1 MLVVRSKNLSKRRKP
16 MELKEINEKEV
27 LTKLLHFTK
36 TKGKKGIVEQLLN
49 KFGSLKQ
56 VVDAQKEDLYSIVS
70 EREVTLINFVKEFT
84 AIYNHLK
91 IKETEKV
98 NCPQAVVDY
107 LKAEMNGL
115 KVEKMY
121 VLLLN
126 SSNHLIKVV
135 ELDEGI
141 EHRSAVY
148 PRKVARLCLQY
159 YAVSVIL
166 AHNHPGG
173 NLKPSQNDILATE
186 AIHKALKTI
195 DSYLLDHIIIA
206 DNDYYSFKDNNLL

>member
-1 MLVVRSKNLSKRRKP
+1 

-27 LTKLLHFTK
+27 LTKLLNFTK

-56 VVDAQKEDLYSIVS
+56 VVDAQKEDLYPIVS

-91 IKETEKV
+91 IKESEKV

-173 NLKPSQNDILATE
+173 SVKPSQNDILATE
-186 AIHKALKTI
+186 AIHKALKAI
-195 DSYLLDHIIIA
+195 ESYLLDHIIIA
-206 DNDYYSFKDNNLL
+206 GNDYYSFKDNGLL

>member
-1 MLVVRSKNLSKRRKP
+1 
-16 MELKEINEKEV
+16 MEVKEINEKEV
-27 LTKLLHFTK
+27 LTKLLNFTK
-36 TKGKKGIVEQLLN
+36 TKGRKGIVEQLLN

-56 VVDAQKEDLYSIVS
+56 VVDAQKEDLYPIISDKEVS
-70 EREVTLINFVKEFT
+70 LINFVKEFT

-115 KVEKMY
+115 KVVKMY

-126 SSNHLIKVV
+126 SSNQLIKVV

-173 NLKPSQNDILATE
+173 SLKPSQNDILATE

-195 DSYLLDHIIIA
+195 EGYLLDHIIIA
-206 DNDYYSFKDNNLL
+206 DNDYYSFKDNGLI

>member
-1 MLVVRSKNLSKRRKP
+1 

-27 LTKLLHFTK
+27 LTKLLNFTK

-56 VVDAQKEDLYSIVS
+56 VVDAQKEDLYPIVS

-126 SSNHLIKVV
+126 TSNHLIKVV

-148 PRKVARLCLQY
+148 PRKIARLCLQY

-166 AHNHPGG
+166 AHNHPAGTI
-173 NLKPSQNDILATE
+173 KPSQNDILATE
-186 AIHKALKTI
+186 AIHKALKAI
-195 DSYLLDHIIIA
+195 ESYLLDHIIIA
-206 DNDYYSFKDNNLL
+206 DNDYYSFKDSGLL

>member
-1 MLVVRSKNLSKRRKP
+1 

-27 LTKLLHFTK
+27 LTKLLNFTK
-36 TKGKKGIVEQLLN
+36 TKGRKGIVEQLLN

-56 VVDAQKEDLYSIVS
+56 VVDAQKDDLYPIVS
-70 EREVTLINFVKEFT
+70 EREVSLISFVKEFT

-186 AIHKALKTI
+186 AIHKALKAI
-195 DSYLLDHIIIA
+195 ESYLLDHIIIA
-206 DNDYYSFKDNNLL
+206 GNDYYSFKDSGLL

>member
-1 MLVVRSKNLSKRRKP
+1 M
-16 MELKEINEKEV
+16 
-27 LTKLLHFTK
+27 
-36 TKGKKGIVEQLLN
+36 LLN

-56 VVDAQKEDLYSIVS
+56 VVDAKKDDLYPIVS
-70 EREVTLINFVKEFT
+70 EKEVSLISFVKEFT

-91 IKETEKV
+91 IKETEKID
-98 NCPQAVVDY
+98 CPQTVVDY

-126 SSNHLIKVV
+126 ARNQLIKVV
-135 ELDEGI
+135 ELDEGT
-141 EHRSAVY
+141 ESRSAVY
-148 PRKVARLCLQY
+148 PRKIVRLCIQN

-173 NLKPSQNDILATE
+173 SLKPSHNDILATE
-186 AIHKALKTI
+186 AIGKALKLVE
-195 DSYLLDHIIIA
+195 SYLLDHIIVV
-206 DNDYYSFKDNNLL
+206 DNDYYSFKDNGLL